1 MKSIS
6 ELVKL
11 VNGLPWA
18 CTGAS
23 TYTNSPRNLRPT
35 ARKNPPAVWFLCLSY
50 PDFCHRLK
58 AWGSILADFSPSC
71 CWCCQAGRPADPH
84 WQAGR
89 GLQQQMKKYAG
100 QSELVAANQ
109 TFPRHLIEYFST
121 RWNGGCEGGSSSPI
135 PTFLLSAIDSFSMF
149 LFLKAIWGLVRVF
162 DWAQFSWGQSFVTF
176 QSCQKYSGCLAEVGF
191 KLF

>member
-35 ARKNPPAVWFLCLSY
+35 ARKNPPAVWFLCLSD

-58 AWGSILADFSPSC
+58 AWGSILADFSESC
-71 CWCCQAGRPADPH
+71 CCCLAGRPADPH
-84 WQAGR
+84 WEAG
-89 GLQQQMKKYAG
+89 GGSQQQMKKYAG
-100 QSELVAANQ
+100 QSELYLAANQ
-109 TFPRHLIEYFST
+109 TFPRHLMEYFSR
-121 RWNGGCEGGSSSPI
+121 RWNGGCEGELIISPPNFPPFSQRFI
-135 PTFLLSAIDSFSMF
+135 FHVPQSNLRLSWTLQLDSKFCHFLPKSI
-149 LFLKAIWGLVRVF
+149 
-162 DWAQFSWGQSFVTF
+162 
-176 QSCQKYSGCLAEVGF
+176 
-191 KLF
+191 KLPSRGWL